1 MDAEIQIPSYFDN
14 GVWVRDL
21 ARESMGR
28 RWHECLQK
36 ISGFNRTHRPELF
49 NWCQQER
56 QFVADT
62 KFQQPFPKKKDG
74 GTHKEETSYSRSYAN
89 RKYSDSTCNKRKK
102 GNAAG
107 EALGRPIIPD
117 PCRLCSQTF
126 PTRTAPNTHQSKC
139 QGDPENNSTCRYLC
153 FNVATRQTRR
163 ELS

>member
-62 KFQQPFPKKKDG
+62 KFQQPFPKKRMVAP
-74 GTHKEETSYSRSYAN
+74 T
-89 RKYSDSTCNKRKK
+89 KRRRHILDHMLTENIRTVHAPSEKK
-102 GNAAG
+102 VMLLAK
-107 EALGRPIIPD
+107 
-117 PCRLCSQTF
+117 RLAVQ
-126 PTRTAPNTHQSKC
+126 
-139 QGDPENNSTCRYLC
+139 
-153 FNVATRQTRR
+153 
-163 ELS
+163 